1 MTARP
6 IFTESRRRPVFAAV
20 ALVLVMVAVLLATG
34 CNDEGVVQ
42 TQDIE
47 IVKIQ
52 NDGTLAWSKTID
64 YGNDEE
70 MRDIIETDDGNFIIA
85 GGSAPRKCTQYG
97 HRDPP
102 WYVPDPRTSQLIGLS
117 RSGEIMWLQNYSF
130 NGDGGMISVFE
141 NPDHT
146 LDAVTKNGELWHL
159 NPDGSVIMNRSINIA
174 RIDSAVKTRDGG
186 YVIVSHHFPY
196 DNPGSNITRLDPAG
210 TIVWHTWLNKSKFNQ
225 ISPVVEL
232 PDRGGYLFGA
242 SYYDQKIRGSHIIL
256 VRLNQTGLLQN
267 ITPVADVKQVTDNNV
282 LRTSS
287 GGYIL
292 RYVDDM
298 HENSSTTLVKISRDG
313 GIIETQ
319 SYPDLSS
326 IFIPTNDE
334 GFLSL
339 HFPVF
344 DATDRIKKPVELRKL
359 DKFGTIQWN
368 NTENKKGI
376 GEWIIKKVIPTSD
389 DGFILMV
396 ANKKMSHYC

>member
-6 IFTESRRRPVFAAV
+6 ILDESCRRPFIAAV
-20 ALVLVMVAVLLATG
+20 ALVLVMVAVLLAAG

-52 NDGTLAWSKTID
+52 NDGNLAWSKTID

-70 MRDIIETDDGNFIIA
+70 MRDIIENDDGNFIIA

-130 NGDGGMISVFE
+130 NGDGGVISAFE

-159 NPDGSVIMNRSINIA
+159 NPDGSEILNRSINITS
-174 RIDSAVKTRDGG
+174 IDSAVKTHDGG

-196 DNPGSNITRLDPAG
+196 DNPGSNITRLDPTG
-210 TIVWHTWLNKSKFNQ
+210 TIVWHTWFNKSEFNQ

-232 PDRGGYLFGA
+232 PDQGGYLFGA
-242 SYYDQKIRGSHIIL
+242 SYYDQKIGKSQIII
-256 VRLNQTGLLQN
+256 VRINQNGLLQN
-267 ITPVADVKQVTDNNV
+267 ITPVADVKHVSDDYV
-282 LRTSS
+282 LRPSS
-287 GGYIL
+287 RGYIL
-292 RYVDDM
+292 RYDDEM
-298 HENSSTTLVKISRDG
+298 QGTTLVKISKNGTTIDM
-313 GIIETQ
+313 Q
-319 SYPDLSS
+319 AYPDLSS
-326 IFIPTNDE
+326 IFIPTKD
-334 GFLSL
+334 GGYLSL
-339 HFPVF
+339 DFQSVISSNAETHT
-344 DATDRIKKPVELRKL
+344 AIITKTDKDGILQWKNNEIKHDVSLME
-359 DKFGTIQWN
+359 
-368 NTENKKGI
+368 KKAI
-376 GEWIIKKVIPTSD
+376 ETSD
-389 DGFILMV
+389 GGYVVMF
-396 ANKKMSHYC
+396 ASKKMSHFC